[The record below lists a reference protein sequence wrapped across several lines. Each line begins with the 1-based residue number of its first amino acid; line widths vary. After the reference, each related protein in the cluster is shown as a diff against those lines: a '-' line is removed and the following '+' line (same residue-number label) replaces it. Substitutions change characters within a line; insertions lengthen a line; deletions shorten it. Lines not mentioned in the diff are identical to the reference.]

1 MGSTVIYRRNRMAK
15 RYIFLLIILVLS
27 VISISAGT
35 LYSIKTKSEGQPFNF
50 KYTFAF
56 IPQQKHDPFWNQ
68 VRMGVEEVAKQENIS
83 LQVMESDW
91 TDEEAELDFFNIAIL
106 SKVDGIIAHSYDKP
120 QFIDVINK
128 AENEGI
134 PVITVDTDCPLSNRS
149 AYVGMDYKYAGE
161 RAAEALIQSM
171 GANARVAILSPDTG
185 DISRVKGFLEK
196 VISNSGIDIAESVKT
211 SSNILEARSAIR
223 KLLAKHPDIN
233 YVFCT
238 NYNDTIG
245 AAREIV
251 DLNKSERIRIIGSDY
266 VLKDRVNH
274 EMETYIKTGTI
285 LANVVQDPY
294 HMGKN
299 AMAKMIN
306 HKKGKIEKLEET
318 SFDFVYTEFSQ

>member
-1 MGSTVIYRRNRMAK
+1 MAK

-35 LYSIKTKSEGQPFNF
+35 LYSVKTKSEGRPFDF

-56 IPQQKHDPFWNQ
+56 IPQQKHDPFWKE
-68 VRMGVEEVAKQENIS
+68 VRVGVEEVAKKENIS

-134 PVITVDTDCPLSNRS
+134 PVITIDTDCPLSNRS
-149 AYVGMDYKYAGE
+149 AYVGIDYKYAGE
-161 RAAEALIQSM
+161 RAAEAVTQSM
-171 GANARVAILSPDTG
+171 SANAHIAILSPDTG
-185 DISRVKGFLEK
+185 DGSRTDGFLEK
-196 VISNSGIDIAESVKT
+196 VTSSPGIGITASVKT

-223 KLLAKHPDIN
+223 KLLVKHPDIN

-251 DLNKSERIRIIGSDY
+251 DLNKSERIKIIGSDY
-266 VLKDRVNH
+266 VLKDSINY

-285 LANVVQDPY
+285 LANVIQDPY
-294 HMGKN
+294 SIGKN
-299 AMAKMIN
+299 AMSKMIN
-306 HKKGKIEKLEET
+306 HKKGKLEKPEEEG
-318 SFDFVYTEFSQ
+318 FDFVYTEFSE